1 MCRKCDEAYES
12 KKTQPVFGEGMQYRL
27 SAFGRWQDVEKDQ
40 TSFNVYSVSTIQFRK
55 KPKMV
60 ATVTYST
67 NTAEFYSEESLKKA
81 IELNLQDGVEFSVK
95 IEFK

>member
-1 MCRKCDEAYES
+1 MCKLCDERKANAKPES
-12 KKTQPVFGEGMQYRL
+12 IFPEGMQYRL
-27 SAFGRWQDVEKDQ
+27 SAFGRWQDVKDQ
-40 TSFNVYSVSTIQFRK
+40 TAFNVYSASTIQFRK

-67 NTAEFYSEESLKKA
+67 NTAEFYSEESLKEA